1 VPIFKNPSTAM
12 TINGEDPPASFS
24 LCSLHLR
31 LQAADP
37 QSFLKFRPPITILP
51 RTENQQNTE
60 IKPTVSHIL
69 DSLIPLP
76 FPFWFLINMRQR
88 ERERERESW
97 TRGRDR
103 ERRTVGRGERREVF

>member
-1 VPIFKNPSTAM
+1 M

-37 QSFLKFRPPITILP
+37 QP
-51 RTENQQNTE
+51 RTENQQNPE

-76 FPFWFLINMRQR
+76 FPFWFLINMRHR

-103 ERRTVGRGERREVF
+103 ERRTGGRGERREVF